1 MSGYRAA
8 IDFGTTYTVAASRS
22 AAGARPVEV
31 QLVQEG
37 RLPSAVALDD
47 SGTLRAGPL
56 VDQVAALAPERVERT
71 PKRLLDQPDV
81 LLGGQLV
88 DTVDL
93 VAGVLDYAQDVL
105 RRHFNGRDPDELV
118 LTHPA
123 RWEPGDPRMRRLE
136 AAAAK
141 VGLGSVRYLPE
152 PCAAALA
159 LAAEGH
165 LEVSEGDLI
174 AIYDLGGGTFDTAL
188 LRCAPGGSFELVGE
202 PGGDPGLGGEF
213 LDDRLFEQLRSR
225 LDPEDQDNLL
235 EPEEAPDPWKWRR
248 AGNEFR
254 QEIRKAKERL
264 AWESAVSIPLN
275 PLFRTDQRS
284 LSLSRQEL
292 DRTARELVGKSA
304 DHFEAFLRRNG
315 RTPEDLAAICLVG
328 GSSRL
333 AVVNRIL
340 GSRFGRDIATYGD
353 PKAVT
358 ALGALS
364 DLPVLAA
371 PAREHAPPAD
381 GLFAGAR
388 PGSSGARAAA
398 TQTASASADAPPFRD
413 AKPPPAD
420 APPASDAP
428 AAEPKRKYGVGLDF
442 GTTNC
447 VIAAIVGGETTVIP
461 NAEGSRTTPSVVAFG
476 KNGEVLAGE
485 AARRQAVTNADRTIW
500 SVKRHL
506 GTDWTIT
513 IDGERYTAQDISAL
527 ILKKLRRD
535 AEAYLVDGSVVEAV
549 ITVPAFFSQVQRQA
563 IREAGRLA
571 GLKVLRVISEPSSA
585 AVAYHLARENEASIV
600 VFDLGGGSLS
610 VSLVEIG
617 SGVVEVKAS
626 SGDNR
631 LGGDDWDQRIVD
643 WLVRDFKNGYGVDL
657 SADATARQR
666 LREAAEG
673 AKVELS
679 SSSQTQISVPYVT
692 HTTQG
697 PLHLDARLTRAEFQR
712 MTQDL
717 LDRCK
722 APFQQVVK
730 DAGIKIDDIHHV
742 VLVGGAT
749 RMPAVVDLVRSLT
762 GGKEPSRGVNL
773 DEVVAVGASLKMGEL
788 KGEFNDV
795 LLLDVTPLSLGIETK
810 GGIFTKL
817 IDRNTTIPTKRSE
830 TFTTATDNQPSVL
843 IQVYQ
848 GEREIAAYNTKLGTF
863 ELAGIPAAPKG
874 VPQIEVT
881 FAIDTDG
888 IVSVS
893 AKDLGTGNQ
902 QQVIITGVGQTPV
915 GGATA
920 DDALPAASVPYAA
933 QTSSATAQQSKP
945 GAAQQPGGA
954 AAHADRGWSLY
965 KQGRY
970 AEAEAALREAI
981 RLDPNLATAHGNLG
995 AVLQATKRV
1004 AEAESEYRTAIRL
1017 NRSLSAVHNNLG
1029 SLLWESKRYPE
1040 AETALREAIR
1050 LDPGLAQAHNNLG
1063 NVLDDT
1069 RRWREAETAY
1079 RDAIRLNPANALAHN
1094 NLGTVFMKRRRY
1106 REAETAYRE
1115 AIRLDPGLAIAH
1127 NNLGL
1132 VLKILKRKREADA
1145 AFAEAARLDPA
1156 YRR

>member
-22 AAGARPVEV
+22 GAGARPVEV

-56 VDQVAALAPERVERT
+56 VDQVAALAPERVEWT
-71 PKRLLDQPDV
+71 PKRLLDQQDV
-81 LLGGQLV
+81 MLGGQLV

-93 VAGVLDYAQDVL
+93 VAGVLEYARDVL

-165 LEVSEGDLI
+165 LEVGEGDLI

-188 LRCAPGGSFELVGE
+188 LRCAAGGSFELVGE

-235 EPEEAPDPWKWRR
+235 EPDGAPDPWKWRR
-248 AGNEFR
+248 AKNEFR

-292 DRTARELVGKSA
+292 DRTALELVSKSA
-304 DHFEAFLRRNG
+304 DHFEVFLRRND

-388 PGSSGARAAA
+388 PGSSGAQAAA
-398 TQTASASADAPPFRD
+398 AEAPAASADAPPFRD
-413 AKPPPAD
+413 AEPPGSD
-420 APPASDAP
+420 APPA
-428 AAEPKRKYGVGLDF
+428 EPKLKHRLGLDF

-447 VIAAIVGGETTVIP
+447 VIAAYAAGEATVIP

-476 KNGEVLAGE
+476 KDGEVLAGE

-506 GTDWTIT
+506 GTDWTVT
-513 IDGERYTAQDISAL
+513 VDGERYTAQDITAF
-527 ILKKLRRD
+527 ILKKLKRD
-535 AEAYLVDGSVVEAV
+535 AEAYFGQTIVDAV
-549 ITVPAFFSQVQRQA
+549 ITVPAYFSQAQRQA
-563 IREAGRLA
+563 TREAGQLA
-571 GLKVLRVISEPSSA
+571 GLNVLRIISEPTSA
-585 AVAYHLARENEASIV
+585 ALAYHLARENEASIM

-610 VSLVEIG
+610 LSLLDVG
-617 SGVVEVKAS
+617 SGVIEVEAT
-626 SGDNR
+626 SGDNH

-643 WLVRDFKNGYGVDL
+643 WLVRDFKNGYGIDL
-657 SADATARQR
+657 SADATALQR
-666 LREAAEG
+666 LREAAER
-673 AKVELS
+673 AKIELS
-679 SSSQTQISVPYVT
+679 SSSQTQISVPYIT
-692 HTTQG
+692 HTAQG
-697 PLHLDARLTRAEFQR
+697 PLHLDAMLTRAEFQR
-712 MTQDL
+712 ITQDL

-722 APFQQVVK
+722 APFQQVIM
-730 DAGIKIDDIHHV
+730 DANVNISEIDHV

-749 RMPAVVDLVRSLT
+749 RMPAVVDLLKSLT
-762 GGKEPSRGVNL
+762 GGKEPSRGVTP
-773 DEVVAVGASLKMGEL
+773 EMVAVGASLQMGVL
-788 KGEFNDV
+788 VGEVKDV

-817 IDRNTTIPTKRSE
+817 IERNTTIPTGRSE
-830 TFTTATDNQPSVL
+830 IFTTAEDNQPSVL
-843 IQVYQ
+843 IQVFQ
-848 GEREIAAYNTKLGTF
+848 GEREIAAYNRRLGTF
-863 ELAGIPAAPKG
+863 ELAGIPPAPKG

-881 FAIDTDG
+881 FGIDADG
-888 IVSVS
+888 MVSVS
-893 AKDLGTGNQ
+893 AKDLGTGNLR
-902 QQVIITGVGQTPV
+902 QVIITGMGQTPV
-915 GGATA
+915 SGATA
-920 DDALPAASVPYAA
+920 DDALPVSVPYATP
-933 QTSSATAQQSKP
+933 TSSATAQESKP
-945 GAAQQPGGA
+945 E
-954 AAHADRGWSLY
+954 ADPQAIVATAYTNEGWNLY
-965 KQGRY
+965 TQGQY
-970 AEAEAALREAI
+970 AEAEVALRQAI
-981 RLDPNLATAHGNLG
+981 QLDPSAATPHNALG
-995 AVLQATKRV
+995 
-1004 AEAESEYRTAIRL
+1004 
-1017 NRSLSAVHNNLG
+1017 
-1029 SLLWESKRYPE
+1029 LLLFKTGRFPE
-1040 AETALREAIR
+1040 AEATFREAIR
-1050 LDPGLAQAHNNLG
+1050 LDPGAAAPRATLG
-1063 NVLDDT
+1063 AVLCGT
-1069 RRWREAETAY
+1069 ERYPEAEATS
-1079 RDAIRLNPANALAHN
+1079 REAIRLNPGLAAAHFNLGAALA
-1094 NLGTVFMKRRRY
+1094 GAKRY
-1106 REAETAYRE
+1106 KEAEVAFREAVRLEPGDADNHTLLGQVLSQLKRNRE
-1115 AIRLDPGLAIAH
+1115 AKAEF
-1127 NNLGL
+1127 
-1132 VLKILKRKREADA
+1132 REAG
-1145 AFAEAARLDPA
+1145 RL
-1156 YRR
+1156 RRLK

>member
-22 AAGARPVEV
+22 GARARPVEV

-93 VAGVLDYAQDVL
+93 VAGVLEYARDVL

-165 LEVSEGDLI
+165 LEVGEGDLI

-188 LRCAPGGSFELVGE
+188 LRCAAGGSFELVGE

-235 EPEEAPDPWKWRR
+235 EPDGAPDPWKWRR
-248 AGNEFR
+248 ASNEFR

-292 DRTARELVGKSA
+292 DRTALELVSKSA
-304 DHFEAFLRRNG
+304 DHFEVFLRRNG
-315 RTPEDLAAICLVG
+315 RTSEDLAAICLVG

-371 PAREHAPPAD
+371 PAREEAPPAD

-388 PGSSGARAAA
+388 PGSSGAQAAA
-398 TQTASASADAPPFRD
+398 AEAPAASADAPPFSD
-413 AKPPPAD
+413 AE
-420 APPASDAP
+420 PPASDAP
-428 AAEPKRKYGVGLDF
+428 PAGDAPPAEPKLKHRLGLDF

-447 VIAAIVGGETTVIP
+447 VIAAYSAGEATVIT

-476 KNGEVLAGE
+476 KDGEVLAGE

-513 IDGERYTAQDISAL
+513 VDGERYTAQDITAF
-527 ILKKLRRD
+527 ILKKLKRD
-535 AEAYLVDGSVVEAV
+535 AEAYFGQTIVDAV
-549 ITVPAFFSQVQRQA
+549 ITVPAYFSQAQRQA
-563 IREAGRLA
+563 TREAGQLA
-571 GLKVLRVISEPSSA
+571 GLNVLRIISEQSSA
-585 AVAYHLARENEASIV
+585 ALAYHLARENQASIM

-610 VSLVEIG
+610 LSLVEVG
-617 SGVVEVKAS
+617 SGVVEVTAS
-626 SGDNR
+626 NGDNH

-643 WLVRDFKNGYGVDL
+643 WLVRDFKNGYGIDL
-657 SADATARQR
+657 SADPTARQR
-666 LREAAEG
+666 LREAAER
-673 AKVELS
+673 AKIELS
-679 SSSQTQISVPYVT
+679 SSSQTQISVPYIT
-692 HTTQG
+692 HTAQG
-697 PLHLDARLTRAEFQR
+697 PLHLDAMLTRAEFQR
-712 MTQDL
+712 ITQDL

-722 APFQQVVK
+722 APFQQVIR
-730 DAGIKIDDIHHV
+730 DANVNISEIDHV

-749 RMPAVVDLVRSLT
+749 RMPAVVDLVTSLT
-762 GGKEPSRGVNL
+762 DGKEPSRGVTP
-773 DEVVAVGASLKMGEL
+773 EMVAIGASLQMGVL
-788 KGEFNDV
+788 AGEVKDI
-795 LLLDVTPLSLGIETK
+795 LLLDVTPLSLGIETR

-817 IDRNTTIPTKRSE
+817 IERNTTIPTMRSE
-830 TFTTATDNQPSVL
+830 IFTTADDNQPSVL

-874 VPQIEVT
+874 VPQIEVS
-881 FAIDTDG
+881 FHIDANG

-902 QQVIITGVGQTPV
+902 QQVIITGVGQAPV
-915 GGATA
+915 SGPAA
-920 DDALPAASVPYAA
+920 DEALPASVPHAT
-933 QTSSATAQQSKP
+933 QTSSATAPQSKP
-945 GAAQQPGGA
+945 GADQRPGGA
-954 AAHADRGWSLY
+954 AAHAERGWSLY
-965 KQGRY
+965 EQGRY
-970 AEAEAALREAI
+970 AEAEGALREAIRLDPSLVAAHSHLGLVLQATKRVADAESAYRTAILLNQLNPAVHANLGSLLRELKRYPEAEAALREAI
-981 RLDPNLATAHGNLG
+981 RLNPGFATA
-995 AVLQATKRV
+995 
-1004 AEAESEYRTAIRL
+1004 
-1017 NRSLSAVHNNLG
+1017 HNNLG
-1029 SLLWESKRYPE
+1029 TVLGDTRRLRE
-1040 AETALREAIR
+1040 AETAYREAIR
-1050 LDPGLAQAHNNLG
+1050 LDPAF
-1063 NVLDDT
+1063 
-1069 RRWREAETAY
+1069 
-1079 RDAIRLNPANALAHN
+1079 ALAHN
-1094 NLGTVFMKRRRY
+1094 NLGTVFMKKRRY
-1106 REAETAYRE
+1106 REAEAAYRE

-1132 VLKILKRKREADA
+1132 ALKTLKRKREADA

>member
-22 AAGARPVEV
+22 GARASPVEV

-93 VAGVLDYAQDVL
+93 VAGVLEYARDVL

-165 LEVSEGDLI
+165 LEVGEGDLI

-188 LRCAPGGSFELVGE
+188 LRCAAGGSFELVGE

-235 EPEEAPDPWKWRR
+235 EPEGAPDPWKWRR

-292 DRTARELVGKSA
+292 DRTALELVSKSA
-304 DHFEAFLRRNG
+304 DHFEVFLRRNG

-388 PGSSGARAAA
+388 PGSSGAQAAA
-398 TQTASASADAPPFRD
+398 AEAPSASADAPPFSD
-413 AKPPPAD
+413 AE
-420 APPASDAP
+420 PPASDVP
-428 AAEPKRKYGVGLDF
+428 PAEPKLKHRLGLDF

-447 VIAAIVGGETTVIP
+447 VIAAYAAGEATVIP

-476 KNGEVLAGE
+476 KDGEVLAGE

-506 GTDWTIT
+506 GTDWAVTV
-513 IDGERYTAQDISAL
+513 DGERYTAQDITAF
-527 ILKKLRRD
+527 ILKKLKRD
-535 AEAYLVDGSVVEAV
+535 AEAYFGQTIVDAV
-549 ITVPAFFSQVQRQA
+549 ITVPAYFSHAQRQA
-563 IREAGRLA
+563 TREAGQLA
-571 GLKVLRVISEPSSA
+571 GLNVLRTISEQSSA
-585 AVAYHLARENEASIV
+585 ALAYHLARENEASIM

-610 VSLVEIG
+610 LSLVEVG

-626 SGDNR
+626 NGDNH

-643 WLVRDFKNGYGVDL
+643 WLVRDFKNGYGIDL

-666 LREAAEG
+666 LREAAER
-673 AKVELS
+673 AKIELS
-679 SSSQTQISVPYVT
+679 SSSQTQISVPYIT
-692 HTTQG
+692 HTAQG
-697 PLHLDARLTRAEFQR
+697 PLYLDAMLTRAEFQR

-722 APFQQVVK
+722 APFQQVIK
-730 DAGIKIDDIHHV
+730 DAGIRIDDIHHV

-749 RMPAVVDLVRSLT
+749 RMPAVVDLVKSLT
-762 GGKEPSRGVNL
+762 GGKEPSRGATP
-773 DEVVAVGASLKMGEL
+773 EMVAVGASLQMGVL
-788 KGEFNDV
+788 VGEVKDV

-817 IDRNTTIPTKRSE
+817 IERNTTIPTKRSE

-881 FAIDTDG
+881 FGIDADG

-893 AKDLGTGNQ
+893 AKDLGTGNL
-902 QQVIITGVGQTPV
+902 QQVIITGLGQTPV
-915 GGATA
+915 SSATA
-920 DDALPAASVPYAA
+920 DDALPAAVPYAT
-933 QTSSATAQQSKP
+933 QTSSATARESTP
-945 GAAQQPGGA
+945 GADQRPGGA

-965 KQGRY
+965 ELGRY
-970 AEAEAALREAI
+970 AEAEAASREAI
-981 RLDPNLATAHGNLG
+981 RLDPNLAVAHNNLG
-995 AVLQATKRV
+995 LVLAATKRV
-1004 AEAESEYRTAIRL
+1004 AEAESAYRTAIRL
-1017 NRSLSAVHNNLG
+1017 NRSMSATHNNLG
-1029 SLLWESKRYPE
+1029 SLLWQLKRYPE
-1040 AETALREAIR
+1040 AEAALREAIR

-1069 RRWREAETAY
+1069 RRRREAETAY
-1079 RDAIRLNPANALAHN
+1079 REALRLNPANAMAHN
-1094 NLGTVFMKRRRY
+1094 NLGTVFVKRRRY

-1115 AIRLDPGLAIAH
+1115 AIRLDPGLAMAH
-1127 NNLGL
+1127 NNLGV
-1132 VLKILKRKREADA
+1132 VLKVLKRKREADA
-1145 AFAEAARLDPA
+1145 AFGEAARLDPA